1 MTLTQLSYTFL
12 ATALR
17 EVSEQGGAAF
27 GSGGENMNEIR
38 EDSERTK
45 DSVGGLQQQWLTKTC
60 SADLITDL
68 ENLGLP
74 ENNGH

>member
-27 GSGGENMNEIR
+27 GSGRENMNEIL
-38 EDSERTK
+38 DNSERSK
-45 DSVGGLQQQWLTKTC
+45 DSVGGLQQWLNKTS

-74 ENNGH
+74 RNNGR

>member
-27 GSGGENMNEIR
+27 RSGRENMNESR
-38 EDSERTK
+38 ENPERTK
-45 DSVGGLQQQWLTKTC
+45 DSVGGLQQWLNKTC

-74 ENNGH
+74 GNNGR